1 MELNR
6 LKIVFIGCLALLGGV
21 GTSYGQTFA
30 EFFNQK
36 KTQKK
41 YLLQQIAAL
50 EVYAGYLKK
59 GYQIVD
65 NGLSTIKDFSNGEFS
80 LHNAFISSL
89 KTVSPAIRNNAK
101 VAEIIEIQI
110 AIGKAF
116 NGIRSSPYLSVSNWL
131 YVQQVRENL
140 WDESLKDL
148 EELLLVITSGKIEMG
163 DDERIERLNKVHAS
177 MQEKSSFVQYFIGE
191 ISLLIAHKELEKRS
205 LETLM
210 NSYEIKE

>member
-1 MELNR
+1 MA
-6 LKIVFIGCLALLGGV
+6 FIGFLMLLSNI

-41 YLLQQIAAL
+41 YLLEQIAAL
-50 EVYAGYLKK
+50 QVYASYLKK

-65 NGLSTIKDFSNGEFS
+65 GGLRTIKDFTDGEFS
-80 LHNAFISSL
+80 LHNAFIGSL
-89 KTVSPAIRNNAK
+89 KKVSPAIRNNTK
-101 VAEIIEIQI
+101 VAEIIAMQI

-116 NGIRSSPYLSVSNWL
+116 NGIKSSPYLSLSNQL

-140 WDESLKDL
+140 WEESLKDL
-148 EELLLVITSGKIEMG
+148 EELLMVITSGKVEME
-163 DDERIERLNKVHAS
+163 DDERLARLDKVYAS
-177 MQEKSSFVQYFIGE
+177 MQEKSAFVQYFCSE
-191 ISLLIAHKELEKRS
+191 VNLLTSQRELEKRL

-210 NSYEIKE
+210 KSYEIKE